1 LLSSGFRLN
10 NIPFLFSCAGNQS
23 QIYKAPLPTNKL
35 RGFVEQQVLPKF
47 AKIFVQPTEGSAPNG
62 EALDEWLKGLLLEM
76 QGTIERHLTK
86 LFAQVKQ

>member
-1 LLSSGFRLN
+1 
-10 NIPFLFSCAGNQS
+10 
-23 QIYKAPLPTNKL
+23 LPTNKL